1 MASPPGSPPRVLSA
15 NRAQIELR
23 TFDLEALLPA
33 GHRARLIWFAVEQL
47 DLQAFYDAIKARESL
62 PGRPSL
68 DPRVLLA
75 LWLYATSEAVGSAR
89 QLSRLCER
97 DHAYQWI
104 CGGLRPNHHTLSD
117 FRVDHGEK
125 LDDLLT
131 QLLAT
136 LMKQKLVTLKRV
148 AQDGIRVR
156 ASAGASS
163 FRRGSTLRER
173 CLSEAST
180 QVALLKKELED
191 DPSASTAR
199 EAAARQRAAREQEE
213 AVKRALAELPD
224 VQASYERNL
233 RKRGKRGRKTSSGGQ
248 KSGPREGE
256 DKGEARISTTDPE
269 ARVMKMGDGGFR
281 PAYNVQFATDA
292 EHRLVVGV
300 DVSNAG
306 TDMDQ
311 MVGMFDQVVRR
322 TGEKPAE
329 WLVDGGYTKLKAI
342 DEVASHGTLVYA
354 PVPAPRRAG
363 INAHDRKDDD
373 TDRSFEWRKRMATEE
388 AKAIYRYRAAT
399 AEPVHGD
406 LRKWRG
412 FGQMPVRG
420 KVKARAIALLMALTY
435 DIIHAASLSPAA

>member
-1 MASPPGSPPRVLSA
+1 MATPPEGTARVVSP

-23 TFDLEALLPA
+23 TFDLEALLPSD
-33 GHRARLIWFAVEQL
+33 HRARVIWMAVEQL
-47 DLQAFYDAIKARESL
+47 DLHEFYDAVASRSSS
-62 PGRPSL
+62 PGRPAL

-75 LWLYATSEAVGSAR
+75 LWVYATSEAVGSAR

-104 CGGLRPNHHTLSD
+104 CGGLRPNHHSLSD
-117 FRVDHGEK
+117 FRVEHGDK
-125 LDDLLT
+125 LDGLLT
-131 QLLAT
+131 QLLAV

-148 AQDGIRVR
+148 AQDGVRVR
-156 ASAGASS
+156 ASAGAAS

-173 CLSEAST
+173 CLNEARA
-180 QVALLKKELED
+180 QVALLRKELED

-199 EAAARQRAAREQEE
+199 EAAARQRAAREREE
-213 AVKRALAELPD
+213 AVQAALRELPE
-224 VQASYERNL
+224 VQAAHERNA

-248 KSGPREGE
+248 KTPAGEE
-256 DKGEARISTTDPE
+256 DKTEGRVSTTDPE
-269 ARVMKMGDGGFR
+269 ARVMKMADGGFR

-292 EHRLVVGV
+292 EHRLIVGV
-300 DVSNAG
+300 DVTNAG

-311 MVGMFDQVVRR
+311 MVGMFDQVVER
-322 TGEKPAE
+322 TGETPAE

-342 DEVASHGTLVYA
+342 DEVAAHGTRVYA

-363 INAHDRKDDD
+363 IDAHARKGDD
-373 TDRSFEWRKRMATEE
+373 TDRSFEWRARMATDD
-388 AKAIYRYRAAT
+388 AKAIYRHRAAT

-412 FGQMPVRG
+412 FSQMPIRG
-420 KVKARAIALLMALTY
+420 KAKARAIALLMALTY
-435 DIIHAASLSPAA
+435 DILHAAALSPAA